1 MPNICQ
7 ICDNDCSTY
16 FACKLCKYLQ
26 CRSCIEMYIKNNPAI
41 VYDIP
46 TNYVRCLSCLSYVN
60 LSGCKLNKY
69 DVSSIRETINQVKF
83 ILMEKKIRQECE
95 MEMNEKIK
103 QLGAATAAAAAEK
116 PENNAEVM
124 RLFTEF
130 ENLLYMKRPCCK
142 LAYTSDGCQ
151 AIFCDECNC

>member
-1 MPNICQ
+1 
-7 ICDNDCSTY
+7 
-16 FACKLCKYLQ
+16 
-26 CRSCIEMYIKNNPAI
+26 
-41 VYDIP
+41 
-46 TNYVRCLSCLSYVN
+46 
-60 LSGCKLNKY
+60 
-69 DVSSIRETINQVKF
+69 
-83 ILMEKKIRQECE
+83 MEKKIRQECE

-103 QLGAATAAAAAEK
+103 QLGAATAAAAADK

-142 LAYTSDGCQ
+142 LAYVSDGCQ